1 MAELTPEQI
10 RLEEERLNLINKQNE
25 AAKNLLSTYEKMS
38 KSRGTMKKEDTEI
51 LDLSKQLSQIT
62 SNLSSSIQKRISG
75 TSSIKDLTKS
85 IKQLEEDR
93 RKNQDLSITLQ
104 DKLNKKI
111 ESSIS
116 NARQAN
122 QALITNQQ
130 NLTAESEKNLRIQ
143 DEIDL
148 IKNAGGQIDR
158 VALALKRQELKDSNS
173 ALNNLDASIKKLEL
187 KKQINIDLARQ
198 AKNAAQAQKDSIK
211 DQEKEIE
218 LSKEEL
224 NLKKL
229 QETKDKASKA
239 LGLDKIKEALSLSA
253 IFKLLVDSVLKADQQ
268 TTNLGKSFGISY
280 KAAKGIRDEM
290 VQYSRASKDTF
301 VTTDRLYK
309 AQEGLTEQLG
319 IAVAFSNEERETFAR
334 LTEITGL
341 AADEAGKLA
350 MFSSASGKSTKD
362 YVSDLRVAAFSAQQA
377 NKIHIS
383 DKELLSSVAKLSAGI
398 LVKFQGNPKALAAA
412 VIQAKALGLSL
423 EQVDKIGES
432 MLDFQSSIEN
442 ELEAE
447 LITGK
452 KLNFER
458 ARAAALT
465 GDQATLMQEVAA
477 QAGSLEE
484 FSNMNVIAQESLA
497 KAFGMQR
504 GEMAEMLMKQEM
516 INSYGDEANKLNKE
530 QMEDF
535 RQQNKEKGVSLE
547 QYLKEQDNQRSIQ
560 ESFNDSMEK
569 LKDIFGNLVAGPL
582 GQFISFLAQGLD
594 YITAIGAGMATIYA
608 ITKAVQIV
616 NGVTVGLKAAQLA
629 SEQGL
634 NAATAAR
641 RALLG
646 SELAQT
652 VAIATAWAIA
662 NPFKAILG
670 LGIAAGV
677 GVMAYNAA
685 KSAPKF
691 AEGGI
696 VTSEINNATVGEAG
710 PEAIIP
716 LGSSKANKM
725 LGGGNVDLSPMI
737 AAINEVRNAVNAL
750 ANKST
755 NVIMDSQKVGAL
767 VGKRAETGTEQSKN
781 SYKVA

>member
-1 MAELTPEQI
+1 
-10 RLEEERLNLINKQNE
+10 
-25 AAKNLLSTYEKMS
+25 
-38 KSRGTMKKEDTEI
+38 
-51 LDLSKQLSQIT
+51 
-62 SNLSSSIQKRISG
+62 
-75 TSSIKDLTKS
+75 
-85 IKQLEEDR
+85 
-93 RKNQDLSITLQ
+93 
-104 DKLNKKI
+104 
-111 ESSIS
+111 
-116 NARQAN
+116 
-122 QALITNQQ
+122 
-130 NLTAESEKNLRIQ
+130 
-143 DEIDL
+143 
-148 IKNAGGQIDR
+148 
-158 VALALKRQELKDSNS
+158 
-173 ALNNLDASIKKLEL
+173 
-187 KKQINIDLARQ
+187 
-198 AKNAAQAQKDSIK
+198 
-211 DQEKEIE
+211 
-218 LSKEEL
+218 
-224 NLKKL
+224 
-229 QETKDKASKA
+229 
-239 LGLDKIKEALSLSA
+239 
-253 IFKLLVDSVLKADQQ
+253 
-268 TTNLGKSFGISY
+268 
-280 KAAKGIRDEM
+280 
-290 VQYSRASKDTF
+290 
-301 VTTDRLYK
+301 
-309 AQEGLTEQLG
+309 
-319 IAVAFSNEERETFAR
+319 
-334 LTEITGL
+334 
-341 AADEAGKLA
+341 
-350 MFSSASGKSTKD
+350 
-362 YVSDLRVAAFSAQQA
+362 
-377 NKIHIS
+377 
-383 DKELLSSVAKLSAGI
+383 
-398 LVKFQGNPKALAAA
+398 
-412 VIQAKALGLSL
+412 
-423 EQVDKIGES
+423 
-432 MLDFQSSIEN
+432 MLDWESSIEN
-442 ELEAE
+442 ELQAE